1 MANQRST
8 LRLFICVALLA
19 EGTHASAQNTPPP
32 AIDPAISLLAAR
44 IAKPLKKSHAKR
56 IVVEELHGPDGQP
69 HPVGKYLADRLSE
82 TLQKGFP
89 DLEIIDRP
97 LQEANADRSRD
108 SEDKGA
114 APERTKAWARKL
126 GANFVIVGNFV
137 KVSQGVGVSL
147 LATRCSGTTKWLSQA
162 NALIPITNE
171 IMALSSDPIPSA
183 KNGILR
189 AGKGG
194 ATAPACT
201 YCPQPEY
208 TDKARFAHYEGTV
221 LLDVVVSTDG
231 HAGQIIV
238 LKGPGLGLEENTIK
252 AVKKWKFKPGSG
264 PDGNPAPVIVEIEVT
279 FHL

>member
-1 MANQRST
+1 VTNHRSA
-8 LRLFICVALLA
+8 LRLFISVALLA
-19 EGTHASAQNTPPP
+19 EGTHASAQITPP
-32 AIDPAISLLAAR
+32 AIDPAISRLAAR
-44 IAKPLKKSHAKR
+44 IAEPLKKSHAKR
-56 IVVEELHGPDGQP
+56 IVVEELQGPDGQT

-114 APERTKAWARKL
+114 AAERTKSWARKL
-126 GANFVIVGNFV
+126 GANFVIVGSFA

-171 IMALSSDPIPSA
+171 IMALSSDAIPSP

-201 YCPQPEY
+201 YCPEPEY
-208 TDKARFAHYEGTV
+208 TGKARSAHYEGTV
-221 LLDVVVSTDG
+221 LLDVVVNTDG

-252 AVKKWKFKPGSG
+252 AVKKWKFKPASG
-264 PDGNPAPVIVEIEVT
+264 PDGNPAPVIIEIEVT